1 MTIDEMKKYNQTIE
15 YREKVMQKLFESE
28 TLAELCKNKPVDEE
42 DIPDLAWENYI
53 PKLFIDGTL
62 TRAEAYILFD
72 FDIYPKR
79 VDTYNTVTMYIQV
92 YCHKDVARLD
102 NGLAVRQDAI
112 IAELNSMFDG
122 KNILGIG
129 YNDKIVEK
137 VIEPPN
143 NKYVATQIVYKIAD
157 FNEKSV
163 MRAKSH

>member
-1 MTIDEMKKYNQTIE
+1 MRLSEFLEDGEFNNIGEM
-15 YREKVMQKLFESE
+15 VGF
-28 TLAELCKNKPVDEE
+28 A
-42 DIPDLAWENYI
+42 
-53 PKLFIDGTL
+53 
-62 TRAEAYILFD
+62 
-72 FDIYPKR
+72 
-79 VDTYNTVTMYIQV
+79 
-92 YCHKDVARLD
+92 HKDVARLD

-163 MRAKSH
+163 RRAKSY